1 MLTRETDPVT
11 PAVEAGEKATLKVAV
26 APAAMVVGVVRP
38 LILKPVPETVACEI
52 VTLAVPLFFKKM
64 LWETGSPMTT
74 LPKLR
79 LAGAGVS

>member
-1 MLTRETDPVT
+1 MANGEAGPLLTRKADPLT

-52 VTLAVPLFFKKM
+52 VTLAGPLFFKLM
-64 LWETGSPMTT
+64 LWES
-74 LPKLR
+74 
-79 LAGAGVS
+79 V